1 MLRRGVDAPVTSLG
15 AHRSRTRIRQGRLS
29 ESRRQAHEYVLAGD
43 LMQVQIGQRI
53 RKPMS
58 IRR

>member
-1 MLRRGVDAPVTSLG
+1 MSRLG
-15 AHRSRTRIRQGRLS
+15 AHRIDPRIRQGRLS
-29 ESRRQAHEYVLAGD
+29 ESRERPRNMMAGD

-53 RKPMS
+53 RSRMW